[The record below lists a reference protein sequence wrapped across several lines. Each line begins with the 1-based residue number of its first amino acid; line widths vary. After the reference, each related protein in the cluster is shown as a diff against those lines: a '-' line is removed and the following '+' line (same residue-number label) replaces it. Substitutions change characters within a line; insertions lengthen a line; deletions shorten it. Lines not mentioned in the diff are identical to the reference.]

1 MRLNTTQ
8 NIARDVTVFLNGEKQ
23 THAVEVYIPGN
34 VLEGNGFVV
43 RDVVVDGKVV
53 PTFLTCEPLPP
64 CRSDYQGALVE
75 KVFGHVRIEISEA
88 YSIFPGGEDLI
99 PPQT

>member
-34 VLEGNGFVV
+34 ALEGDGYIV
-43 RDVVVDGKVV
+43 RDVVIDGKVV
-53 PTFLTCEPLPP
+53 LAFLACKPLPP
-64 CRSDYQGALVE
+64 CRSEYQGALVE
-75 KVFGHVRIEISEA
+75 KVFGHIRIEITEA
-88 YSIFPGGEDLI
+88 YSVFPGGEDLI
-99 PPQT
+99 PRQE